1 MQDGLHG
8 CSKNPDAP
16 AEDWLINRKG
26 QKPWHPERNRR
37 RFTYEPRVIGGK
49 LLMPARYVIETPVLK
64 TVTEEI
70 RAVVENVWPELIS
83 SFPRGLEMPSRG
95 GG

>member
-1 MQDGLHG
+1 
-8 CSKNPDAP
+8 
-16 AEDWLINRKG
+16 
-26 QKPWHPERNRR
+26 
-37 RFTYEPRVIGGK
+37 
-49 LLMPARYVIETPVLK
+49 MPARYVIETPVLK

-83 SFPRGLEMPSRG
+83 SFRRGLEMPSRG

>member
-26 QKPWHPERNRR
+26 QKSGIQTGNRQ
-37 RFTYEPRVIGGK
+37 RFPYEPRVVGGK
-49 LLMPARYVIETPVLK
+49 LLMPAAT
-64 TVTEEI
+64 
-70 RAVVENVWPELIS
+70 
-83 SFPRGLEMPSRG
+83 
-95 GG
+95 